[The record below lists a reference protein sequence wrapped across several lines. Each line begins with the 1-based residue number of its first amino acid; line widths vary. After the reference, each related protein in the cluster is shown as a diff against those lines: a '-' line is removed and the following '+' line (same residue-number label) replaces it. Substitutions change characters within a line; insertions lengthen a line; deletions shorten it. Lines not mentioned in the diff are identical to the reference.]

1 MYRKKKERLKVK
13 IKVVL
18 AEQISRILKNSFSSL
33 NIHYQLLFWSYEIII
48 SLDKWNETC
57 IANKNKI

>member
-1 MYRKKKERLKVK
+1 M
-13 IKVVL
+13 
-18 AEQISRILKNSFSSL
+18 
-33 NIHYQLLFWSYEIII
+33 NIHYQLLFWFYEIII